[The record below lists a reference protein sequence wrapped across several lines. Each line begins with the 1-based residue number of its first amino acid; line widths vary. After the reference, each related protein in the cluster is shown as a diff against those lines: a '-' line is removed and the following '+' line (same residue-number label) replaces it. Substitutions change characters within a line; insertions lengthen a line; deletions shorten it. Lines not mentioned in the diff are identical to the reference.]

1 MTFEIAIVL
10 GVIIL
15 MFILF
20 VSELFP
26 LDVTALS
33 ILAVVL
39 VLGFITP
46 EEAISGFANPAVIT
60 IALLFVLSHSLQ
72 KSGIL
77 EYMVIRL
84 NKLTERSRF
93 LGLFVFLITVAMA
106 SAFVNNTAI
115 VAIFIPL
122 TIRFA
127 QKYNLSPSK
136 LLIPLSYIAIIGGTL
151 TLVGTSTNL
160 LVNSIYV
167 NTASS
172 SSMEG
177 VLSPPTPLGMFE
189 FAKFGL
195 VMLVIGMAYLLIAV
209 PFLIPSRTI
218 TSSLTKSYHM
228 GGYLTELKVSEES
241 PLVGRTCKKRAVN
254 KNYDITVLD
263 ILRNG
268 NLISK
273 NIRDTIIHPGD
284 ILFVRGSLENF
295 LRMKEVE
302 KVTMLTDEKLTQDE
316 LIHDDNTLVE
326 CLLTNQTDLVGKS
339 LMEINFRRRFG
350 SFILAIR
357 REGEILR
364 KKIAHVVLQA
374 FDTLLVYG
382 PIEKIKE
389 LSDSGD
395 FIVLGEIEATLQ
407 KHKYWWVSVAVILG
421 AVILAALG
429 LVPIL
434 KGALVGAIFL
444 LVIRVV
450 TANEAYQSINWQV
463 IVLIAA
469 LIPLGIVVQKSGTA
483 FWIGTVLND
492 IANTFNPVIRPT
504 VMLSLV
510 YLVTIILTEMTSNA
524 ATAIIL
530 TPIAI
535 SASQQMGLD
544 PRPFVFAVCFAAS
557 ASFITPI
564 GYQTNLMVYGP
575 GGYKFSDY
583 MRVGLPLAVV
593 LWIMATWLIPI
604 LWPFTSINV

>member
-1 MTFEIAIVL
+1 MTLEIAIVL
-10 GVIIL
+10 GVITL

-20 VSELFP
+20 VMELFP

-39 VLGFITP
+39 VLGYISP

-60 IALLFVLSHSLQ
+60 IALLFVLSHALQ

-93 LGLFVFLITVAMA
+93 LGLFVFLISVALA

-122 TIRFA
+122 TIRLA

-136 LLIPLSYIAIIGGTL
+136 LLMPLSYISIIGGTL

-167 NTASS
+167 NTISS
-172 SSMEG
+172 S
-177 VLSPPTPLGMFE
+177 PPLGMFE

-209 PFLIPSRTI
+209 PFLIPSRTV

-228 GGYLTELKVSEES
+228 GGYLTELKVSAES
-241 PLVGRTCKKRAVN
+241 PLVGRTCKERAVN

-263 ILRNG
+263 ILRDG
-268 NLISK
+268 KLISK
-273 NIRDTIIHPGD
+273 NIRDTIIYPED

-326 CLLTNQTDLVGKS
+326 CLITNQTDLVGKS

-374 FDTLLVYG
+374 FDTLLIYG

-407 KHKYWWVSVAVILG
+407 KHKYWWVSVAVIFG

-429 LVPIL
+429 IVPIL

-469 LIPLGIVVQKSGTA
+469 LIPLGIVIQKSGTA

-492 IANTFNPVIRPT
+492 IANAFNPLVRPT
-504 VMLSLV
+504 IMLSLV

-524 ATAIIL
+524 ATAIIM

-535 SASQQMGLD
+535 SAAQQMGLD
-544 PRPFVFAVCFAAS
+544 PRTFVFAVCFAAS
-557 ASFITPI
+557 ASLITPI

-575 GGYKFSDY
+575 GGYKFTDY
-583 MRVGLPLAVV
+583 VRVGLPLAIV
-593 LWIMATWLIPI
+593 LWCMATWLIPI
-604 LWPFTSINV
+604 LWPFASINV

>member
-1 MTFEIAIVL
+1 MTLEIAIVL
-10 GVIIL
+10 GVITL

-20 VSELFP
+20 VMELFP

-39 VLGFITP
+39 VLGYISP

-60 IALLFVLSHSLQ
+60 IALLFVLSHALQ

-93 LGLFVFLITVAMA
+93 LGLFVFLISVALA

-122 TIRFA
+122 TIRLA

-136 LLIPLSYIAIIGGTL
+136 LLMPLSYIAIIGGTL

-167 NTASS
+167 NSISS
-172 SSMEG
+172 S
-177 VLSPPTPLGMFE
+177 PPLGMFE

-209 PFLIPSRTI
+209 PFLIPSRTV

-228 GGYLTELKVSEES
+228 GGYLTELKVSAES
-241 PLVGRTCKKRAVN
+241 PLVGRTCKERAVN

-268 NLISK
+268 KLISK
-273 NIRDTIIHPGD
+273 NIRDTFIHPED

-326 CLLTNQTDLVGKS
+326 CLITNQTDLVGKS

-374 FDTLLVYG
+374 FDTLLIYG

-407 KHKYWWVSVAVILG
+407 KHKYWWVSVAVIFG

-429 LVPIL
+429 IVPIL
-434 KGALVGAIFL
+434 KGALIGAIFL
-444 LVIRVV
+444 LVIRVI

-469 LIPLGIVVQKSGTA
+469 LIPLGIVIQKSGTA

-492 IANTFNPVIRPT
+492 IANAFNPLVRPT

-524 ATAIIL
+524 ATAIIM

-535 SASQQMGLD
+535 SAAQQMGLD
-544 PRPFVFAVCFAAS
+544 PRTFVFAVCFAAS

-575 GGYKFSDY
+575 GGYKFTDY
-583 MRVGLPLAVV
+583 VRVGLPLAIV
-593 LWIMATWLIPI
+593 LWCIATWLIPI
-604 LWPFTSINV
+604 LWPFTSINA

>member
-1 MTFEIAIVL
+1 MTLEIAIVL
-10 GVIIL
+10 GVITL

-20 VSELFP
+20 VMELFP

-39 VLGFITP
+39 ALGYISP

-60 IALLFVLSHSLQ
+60 IALLFVLSHALQ

-93 LGLFVFLITVAMA
+93 LGLFVFLISVALA

-122 TIRFA
+122 TIRLA

-136 LLIPLSYIAIIGGTL
+136 LLMPLSYISIIGGTL

-167 NTASS
+167 NSISS
-172 SSMEG
+172 S
-177 VLSPPTPLGMFE
+177 PPLGMFE

-209 PFLIPSRTI
+209 PFLIPSRTV

-228 GGYLTELKVSEES
+228 GGYLTELKVSAES
-241 PLVGRTCKKRAVN
+241 PLVGRTCKERAVN

-263 ILRNG
+263 ILRDG
-268 NLISK
+268 KLISN
-273 NIRDTIIHPGD
+273 NIRDTFIHPED

-302 KVTMLTDEKLTQDE
+302 KVTMLTDEKLTQVE

-326 CLLTNQTDLVGKS
+326 CLITNQTDLVGKS

-374 FDTLLVYG
+374 FDTLLIYG

-421 AVILAALG
+421 TVILAALG
-429 LVPIL
+429 IVPIL
-434 KGALVGAIFL
+434 KGALIGAIFL
-444 LVIRVV
+444 LVIRVI

-469 LIPLGIVVQKSGTA
+469 LIPLGIVIQKSGTA

-492 IANTFNPVIRPT
+492 IANAFNPLIRPT
-504 VMLSLV
+504 IMLSLV

-524 ATAIIL
+524 ATAIIM

-535 SASQQMGLD
+535 SAAQQMGLD
-544 PRPFVFAVCFAAS
+544 PRTFVFAVCFAAS

-575 GGYKFSDY
+575 GGYKFTDY
-583 MRVGLPLAVV
+583 VRVGLPLAIV
-593 LWIMATWLIPI
+593 LWCIATWLIPI
-604 LWPFTSINV
+604 LWPFTSINA

>member
-1 MTFEIAIVL
+1 MTLEIAIVL
-10 GVIIL
+10 GVITL

-20 VSELFP
+20 VMELFP

-39 VLGFITP
+39 VLGYISP

-60 IALLFVLSHSLQ
+60 IALLFVLSHALQ

-93 LGLFVFLITVAMA
+93 LGLFVFLISVALA

-122 TIRFA
+122 TIRLA

-136 LLIPLSYIAIIGGTL
+136 LLMPLSYIAIIGGTL

-167 NTASS
+167 NSISS
-172 SSMEG
+172 S
-177 VLSPPTPLGMFE
+177 PPLGMFE

-209 PFLIPSRTI
+209 PFLIPSRTV

-228 GGYLTELKVSEES
+228 GGYLTELKVSAES
-241 PLVGRTCKKRAVN
+241 PLVGRTCKERAVN

-268 NLISK
+268 KLISK
-273 NIRDTIIHPGD
+273 NIRDTFIHPED

-326 CLLTNQTDLVGKS
+326 CLITNQTDLVGKS

-374 FDTLLVYG
+374 FDTLLIYG

-407 KHKYWWVSVAVILG
+407 KHKYWWVSVAVIFG

-429 LVPIL
+429 IVPIL

-469 LIPLGIVVQKSGTA
+469 LIPLGIVIQKSGTA

-492 IANTFNPVIRPT
+492 IANAFNPLVRPT
-504 VMLSLV
+504 IMLSLV

-524 ATAIIL
+524 ATAIIM

-535 SASQQMGLD
+535 SAAQQMGLD
-544 PRPFVFAVCFAAS
+544 PRTFVFAVCFAAS

-575 GGYKFSDY
+575 GGYKFTDY
-583 MRVGLPLAVV
+583 VRVGLPLAIV
-593 LWIMATWLIPI
+593 LWCIATWLIPI
-604 LWPFTSINV
+604 LWPFTSINA

>member
-1 MTFEIAIVL
+1 MTLEIAIVL
-10 GVIIL
+10 GVITL

-20 VSELFP
+20 VGELFP

-39 VLGFITP
+39 VLGYISP

-60 IALLFVLSHSLQ
+60 IALLFVLSHALQ

-93 LGLFVFLITVAMA
+93 LGLFVFLISVALA

-122 TIRFA
+122 TIRLA

-136 LLIPLSYIAIIGGTL
+136 LLMPLSYIAIIGGTL

-167 NTASS
+167 NTIPSS
-172 SSMEG
+172 
-177 VLSPPTPLGMFE
+177 PPLGMFE

-195 VMLVIGMAYLLIAV
+195 VMLVIGVAYLLIAV
-209 PFLIPSRTI
+209 PFLIPSRTV

-241 PLVGRTCKKRAVN
+241 PLVGRTCKERAVN

-263 ILRNG
+263 ILRDG
-268 NLISK
+268 KLISK
-273 NIRDTIIHPGD
+273 NIRDTIIYPED

-326 CLLTNQTDLVGKS
+326 CLITNRTDLVGKS

-374 FDTLLVYG
+374 FDTLLIYG

-421 AVILAALG
+421 TVILAALG
-429 LVPIL
+429 IVPIL
-434 KGALVGAIFL
+434 KGALIGAIFL
-444 LVIRVV
+444 LVIRVI

-469 LIPLGIVVQKSGTA
+469 LIPLGIVIQKSGTS

-492 IANTFNPVIRPT
+492 IANAFDPLIRPT
-504 VMLSLV
+504 IMLSLI

-524 ATAIIL
+524 ATAIIM

-535 SASQQMGLD
+535 SAAQQMGLD
-544 PRPFVFAVCFAAS
+544 PRTFVFAVCFAAS

-564 GYQTNLMVYGP
+564 GYQTNLMVYSP
-575 GGYKFSDY
+575 GGYKFTDY
-583 MRVGLPLAVV
+583 VRVGLPLAIV
-593 LWIMATWLIPI
+593 LWCMATWLIPI
-604 LWPFTSINV
+604 LWPFASINL

>member
-1 MTFEIAIVL
+1 MTLEIAIVL
-10 GVIIL
+10 GVITL

-20 VSELFP
+20 VMELFP

-39 VLGFITP
+39 VLGYISP

-60 IALLFVLSHSLQ
+60 IALLFVLSHALQ

-93 LGLFVFLITVAMA
+93 LGLFVFLISVALA

-122 TIRFA
+122 TIRLA

-136 LLIPLSYIAIIGGTL
+136 LLMPLSYIAIIGGTL

-167 NTASS
+167 NTIPSS
-172 SSMEG
+172 
-177 VLSPPTPLGMFE
+177 PPLGMFE

-195 VMLVIGMAYLLIAV
+195 VMLVIGVAYLLIAV
-209 PFLIPSRTI
+209 PFLIPSRTV

-241 PLVGRTCKKRAVN
+241 PLIGRTCKERAVN

-263 ILRNG
+263 ILRDG
-268 NLISK
+268 KLISK
-273 NIRDTIIHPGD
+273 NIRDTIIYPED

-326 CLLTNQTDLVGKS
+326 CLITNQTDLVGKS

-374 FDTLLVYG
+374 FDTLLIYG

-421 AVILAALG
+421 TVILAALG
-429 LVPIL
+429 IVPIL
-434 KGALVGAIFL
+434 KGALIGAIFL
-444 LVIRVV
+444 LVIRVI

-469 LIPLGIVVQKSGTA
+469 LIPLGIVIQKSGTS

-492 IANTFNPVIRPT
+492 IANAFNPLIRPT
-504 VMLSLV
+504 IMLSLI
-510 YLVTIILTEMTSNA
+510 YLVTIILTETTSNA
-524 ATAIIL
+524 ATAIIM

-535 SASQQMGLD
+535 SAAQQMGLD
-544 PRPFVFAVCFAAS
+544 PRTFVFAVCFAAS

-564 GYQTNLMVYGP
+564 GYQTNLMVYSP
-575 GGYKFSDY
+575 GGYKFTDY
-583 MRVGLPLAVV
+583 VRVGLPLAIV
-593 LWIMATWLIPI
+593 LWCMATWLIPI
-604 LWPFTSINV
+604 LWPFASINV

>member
-1 MTFEIAIVL
+1 MTLEIAIVL
-10 GVIIL
+10 GVITL

-20 VSELFP
+20 VMELFP

-39 VLGFITP
+39 VLGYISP

-60 IALLFVLSHSLQ
+60 IALLFVLSHALQ

-93 LGLFVFLITVAMA
+93 LGLFVFLISVALA

-122 TIRFA
+122 TIRLA

-136 LLIPLSYIAIIGGTL
+136 LLMPLSYIAIIGGTL

-167 NTASS
+167 NSISS
-172 SSMEG
+172 S
-177 VLSPPTPLGMFE
+177 PPLGMFE

-209 PFLIPSRTI
+209 PFLIPSRTV

-228 GGYLTELKVSEES
+228 GGYLTELKVSAES
-241 PLVGRTCKKRAVN
+241 PLVGRTCKERAVN

-263 ILRNG
+263 ILRDG
-268 NLISK
+268 KLISK
-273 NIRDTIIHPGD
+273 NIRDTIIYPED

-326 CLLTNQTDLVGKS
+326 CLITNQTDLVGKS

-374 FDTLLVYG
+374 FDTLLIYG

-407 KHKYWWVSVAVILG
+407 KHKYWWVSVAVIFG

-429 LVPIL
+429 IVPIL
-434 KGALVGAIFL
+434 KGALIGAIFL
-444 LVIRVV
+444 LVIRVI

-469 LIPLGIVVQKSGTA
+469 LIPLGIVIQKSGTA

-492 IANTFNPVIRPT
+492 IANAFNPLIRPT
-504 VMLSLV
+504 IMLSLV

-524 ATAIIL
+524 ATAIIM

-535 SASQQMGLD
+535 SAAQQMGLD
-544 PRPFVFAVCFAAS
+544 PRTFVFAVCFAAS

-575 GGYKFSDY
+575 GGYKFTDY
-583 MRVGLPLAVV
+583 VRVGLPLAIV
-593 LWIMATWLIPI
+593 LWCIATWLIPI
-604 LWPFTSINV
+604 LWPFTSINA

>member
-1 MTFEIAIVL
+1 MTLEIAIVL
-10 GVIIL
+10 GVITL

-20 VSELFP
+20 VMELFP

-39 VLGFITP
+39 VLGYISP
-46 EEAISGFANPAVIT
+46 EEAISGFSNPAVIT
-60 IALLFVLSHSLQ
+60 IALLFVLSHALQ

-93 LGLFVFLITVAMA
+93 LGLFVFLISVALA

-122 TIRFA
+122 TIRLA

-136 LLIPLSYIAIIGGTL
+136 LLMPLSYIAIIGGTL

-167 NTASS
+167 NSISS
-172 SSMEG
+172 S
-177 VLSPPTPLGMFE
+177 PPLGMFE

-209 PFLIPSRTI
+209 PFLIPSRTV

-228 GGYLTELKVSEES
+228 GGYLTELKVSAES
-241 PLVGRTCKKRAVN
+241 PLVGRTCKERAVN

-263 ILRNG
+263 ILRDG
-268 NLISK
+268 KLISK
-273 NIRDTIIHPGD
+273 NIRDTFIHPED

-302 KVTMLTDEKLTQDE
+302 KVTMLTDEKLTQVE

-326 CLLTNQTDLVGKS
+326 CLITNQTDLVGKS

-374 FDTLLVYG
+374 FDTLLIYG

-421 AVILAALG
+421 TVILAALG
-429 LVPIL
+429 IVPIL
-434 KGALVGAIFL
+434 KGALIGAIFL
-444 LVIRVV
+444 LAIRVI

-463 IVLIAA
+463 IVLISA
-469 LIPLGIVVQKSGTA
+469 LIPLGIVIQKSGTA

-492 IANTFNPVIRPT
+492 IANAFNPLVRPT
-504 VMLSLV
+504 IMLSLV

-524 ATAIIL
+524 ATAIIM

-535 SASQQMGLD
+535 SAAQQMGLD
-544 PRPFVFAVCFAAS
+544 PRTFVFAVCFAAS

-575 GGYKFSDY
+575 GGYKFTDY
-583 MRVGLPLAVV
+583 VRVGLPLAIV
-593 LWIMATWLIPI
+593 LWCIATWLIPI
-604 LWPFTSINV
+604 LWPFVSINA

>member
-1 MTFEIAIVL
+1 MTPEIAIVL
-10 GVIIL
+10 GVITL

-20 VSELFP
+20 VMELFP

-39 VLGFITP
+39 VLGYISP

-60 IALLFVLSHSLQ
+60 IALLFVLSHALQ

-93 LGLFVFLITVAMA
+93 LGLFVFLISVALA

-122 TIRFA
+122 TIRLA

-136 LLIPLSYIAIIGGTL
+136 LLMPLSYIAIIGGTL

-167 NTASS
+167 NSISS
-172 SSMEG
+172 A
-177 VLSPPTPLGMFE
+177 PPLGMFE

-209 PFLIPSRTI
+209 PFLIPSRTV

-228 GGYLTELKVSEES
+228 GGYLTELKVSADS
-241 PLVGRTCKKRAVN
+241 PLVGRTCKERAVN

-263 ILRNG
+263 ILRDG
-268 NLISK
+268 KLISK
-273 NIRDTIIHPGD
+273 NIRDTFIHPED

-326 CLLTNQTDLVGKS
+326 CLITNKTDLVGKS

-364 KKIAHVVLQA
+364 KKIAHVVLQS
-374 FDTLLVYG
+374 FDTLLIYG

-407 KHKYWWVSVAVILG
+407 KHKYWWVSVAVIFC

-429 LVPIL
+429 IVPIL
-434 KGALVGAIFL
+434 KGALIGAIFL
-444 LVIRVV
+444 LVIKVI

-469 LIPLGIVVQKSGTA
+469 LIPLGIVIQKSGTS
-483 FWIGTVLND
+483 FWIATVLND
-492 IANTFNPVIRPT
+492 IANAFNPLVRPT

-524 ATAIIL
+524 ATAIIM

-535 SASQQMGLD
+535 SAAQQMGLD
-544 PRPFVFAVCFAAS
+544 PRTFVFAVCFAAS

-575 GGYKFSDY
+575 GGYKFTDY
-583 MRVGLPLAVV
+583 VRVGLPLAIV
-593 LWIMATWLIPI
+593 LWCIATWLIPI
-604 LWPFTSINV
+604 LWPFASINV

>member
-1 MTFEIAIVL
+1 MTLEIAIVL
-10 GVIIL
+10 GVITL

-20 VSELFP
+20 VMELFP

-39 VLGFITP
+39 VLGYISP

-60 IALLFVLSHSLQ
+60 IALLFVLSHALQ

-93 LGLFVFLITVAMA
+93 LGLFVFLISVALA

-122 TIRFA
+122 TIRLA

-136 LLIPLSYIAIIGGTL
+136 LLMPLSYIAIIGGTL

-167 NTASS
+167 NSISS
-172 SSMEG
+172 S
-177 VLSPPTPLGMFE
+177 PPLGMFE

-209 PFLIPSRTI
+209 PFLIPSRTV

-228 GGYLTELKVSEES
+228 GGYLTELKVSAES
-241 PLVGRTCKKRAVN
+241 PLVGRTCKERAVN

-263 ILRNG
+263 ILRDG
-268 NLISK
+268 KLISK
-273 NIRDTIIHPGD
+273 NIRDTFIHPED

-326 CLLTNQTDLVGKS
+326 CLITNQTDLVGKS

-374 FDTLLVYG
+374 FDTLLIYG

-407 KHKYWWVSVAVILG
+407 KHKYWWVSVAVIFG

-429 LVPIL
+429 IVPIL
-434 KGALVGAIFL
+434 KGALIGAIFL
-444 LVIRVV
+444 LVIRVI

-469 LIPLGIVVQKSGTA
+469 LIPLGIVIQKSGTS

-492 IANTFNPVIRPT
+492 IANAFDPLIRPT
-504 VMLSLV
+504 IMLSLI

-524 ATAIIL
+524 ATAIIM

-535 SASQQMGLD
+535 SAAQQMGLD
-544 PRPFVFAVCFAAS
+544 PRTFVFAVCFAAS

-575 GGYKFSDY
+575 GGYKFTDY
-583 MRVGLPLAVV
+583 VRVGLPLAIV
-593 LWIMATWLIPI
+593 LWCMATWLIPI
-604 LWPFTSINV
+604 LWPFTSINA

>member
-1 MTFEIAIVL
+1 MTPEIAIVL
-10 GVIIL
+10 GVITL

-20 VSELFP
+20 VMELFP

-39 VLGFITP
+39 VLGYISP

-60 IALLFVLSHSLQ
+60 IALLFVLSHALQ

-93 LGLFVFLITVAMA
+93 LGLFVFLISVALA

-122 TIRFA
+122 TIRLA

-136 LLIPLSYIAIIGGTL
+136 LLMPLSYIAIIGGTL

-167 NTASS
+167 NSISS
-172 SSMEG
+172 S
-177 VLSPPTPLGMFE
+177 PPLGMFE

-209 PFLIPSRTI
+209 PFLIPSRTV

-228 GGYLTELKVSEES
+228 GGYLTELKVSAES
-241 PLVGRTCKKRAVN
+241 PLVGRTCKERAVN

-263 ILRNG
+263 ILRDG
-268 NLISK
+268 KLISK
-273 NIRDTIIHPGD
+273 NIRDTFIHPED

-302 KVTMLTDEKLTQDE
+302 KVTMLTDEKLTQVE

-326 CLLTNQTDLVGKS
+326 CLITNQTDLVGKS

-374 FDTLLVYG
+374 FDTLLIYG

-421 AVILAALG
+421 TVILAALG
-429 LVPIL
+429 IVPIL
-434 KGALVGAIFL
+434 KGALIGAIFL
-444 LVIRVV
+444 LVIRVI

-469 LIPLGIVVQKSGTA
+469 LIPLGIVIQKSGTA

-492 IANTFNPVIRPT
+492 IANAFNPLIRPT
-504 VMLSLV
+504 IMLSLV

-524 ATAIIL
+524 ATAIIM

-535 SASQQMGLD
+535 SAAQQMGLD
-544 PRPFVFAVCFAAS
+544 PRTFVFAVCFAAS

-575 GGYKFSDY
+575 GGYKFTDY
-583 MRVGLPLAVV
+583 VRVGLPLAIV
-593 LWIMATWLIPI
+593 LWCIATWLIPI
-604 LWPFTSINV
+604 LWPFTSINA

>member
-1 MTFEIAIVL
+1 MTLEIAIVL
-10 GVIIL
+10 GVITL

-20 VSELFP
+20 VMELFP

-39 VLGFITP
+39 VLGYISP

-60 IALLFVLSHSLQ
+60 IALLFVLSHALQ

-93 LGLFVFLITVAMA
+93 LGLFVFLISVALA

-122 TIRFA
+122 TIRLA

-136 LLIPLSYIAIIGGTL
+136 LLMPLSYIAIIGGTL

-167 NTASS
+167 NSISS
-172 SSMEG
+172 S
-177 VLSPPTPLGMFE
+177 PPLGMFE

-209 PFLIPSRTI
+209 PFLIPSRTV

-228 GGYLTELKVSEES
+228 GGYLTELKVSAES
-241 PLVGRTCKKRAVN
+241 PLVGRTCKERAVN

-263 ILRNG
+263 ILRDG
-268 NLISK
+268 KLISK
-273 NIRDTIIHPGD
+273 NIRDTIIYPED

-326 CLLTNQTDLVGKS
+326 CLITNQTDLVGKS

-374 FDTLLVYG
+374 FDTLLIYG

-407 KHKYWWVSVAVILG
+407 KHKYWWVSVAVIFG

-429 LVPIL
+429 IVPIL

-469 LIPLGIVVQKSGTA
+469 LIPLGIVIQKSGTA

-492 IANTFNPVIRPT
+492 IANAFNPLIRPT
-504 VMLSLV
+504 IMLSLV

-524 ATAIIL
+524 ATAIIM

-535 SASQQMGLD
+535 SAAQQMGLD
-544 PRPFVFAVCFAAS
+544 PRTFVFAVCFAAS

-564 GYQTNLMVYGP
+564 GYQTNLMVYSP
-575 GGYKFSDY
+575 GGYKFTDY
-583 MRVGLPLAVV
+583 VRVGLPLAIV
-593 LWIMATWLIPI
+593 LWCMATWLIPI
-604 LWPFTSINV
+604 LWPFTSINA

>member
-1 MTFEIAIVL
+1 MTPEIAIVL
-10 GVIIL
+10 GVITL

-20 VSELFP
+20 VMELFP

-39 VLGFITP
+39 VLGYISP

-60 IALLFVLSHSLQ
+60 IALLFVLSHALQ

-93 LGLFVFLITVAMA
+93 LGLFVFLISVALA

-122 TIRFA
+122 TIRLA

-136 LLIPLSYIAIIGGTL
+136 LLMPLSYIAIIGGTL

-167 NTASS
+167 NSISS
-172 SSMEG
+172 S
-177 VLSPPTPLGMFE
+177 PPLGMFE

-209 PFLIPSRTI
+209 PFLIPSRTV

-228 GGYLTELKVSEES
+228 GGYLTELKVSAES
-241 PLVGRTCKKRAVN
+241 PLVGRTCKERAVN

-263 ILRNG
+263 ILRDG
-268 NLISK
+268 KLISK
-273 NIRDTIIHPGD
+273 NIRDTFIHPED

-326 CLLTNQTDLVGKS
+326 CLITNQTDLVGKS

-374 FDTLLVYG
+374 FDTLLIYG

-407 KHKYWWVSVAVILG
+407 KHKYWWVSVAVIFG

-429 LVPIL
+429 IVPIL

-469 LIPLGIVVQKSGTA
+469 LIPLGIVIQKSGTA

-492 IANTFNPVIRPT
+492 IANAFNPLIRPT
-504 VMLSLV
+504 IMLSLV

-524 ATAIIL
+524 ATAIIM

-535 SASQQMGLD
+535 SAAQQMGLD
-544 PRPFVFAVCFAAS
+544 PRTFVFAVCFAAS

-575 GGYKFSDY
+575 GGYKFTDY
-583 MRVGLPLAVV
+583 VRVGLPLAIV
-593 LWIMATWLIPI
+593 LWCIATWLIPI
-604 LWPFTSINV
+604 LWPFASINV

>member
-1 MTFEIAIVL
+1 MTLEIAIVL
-10 GVIIL
+10 GVITL

-20 VSELFP
+20 VMELFP

-39 VLGFITP
+39 VLGYISP

-60 IALLFVLSHSLQ
+60 IALLFVLSHALQ

-93 LGLFVFLITVAMA
+93 LGLFVFLISVALA

-122 TIRFA
+122 TIRLA

-136 LLIPLSYIAIIGGTL
+136 LLMPLSYIAIIGGTL

-167 NTASS
+167 NTISS
-172 SSMEG
+172 S
-177 VLSPPTPLGMFE
+177 PPLGMFE

-195 VMLVIGMAYLLIAV
+195 VMLVIGVAYLLIAV
-209 PFLIPSRTI
+209 PFLIPSRTV

-241 PLVGRTCKKRAVN
+241 PLVGRTCKERAVN

-263 ILRNG
+263 ILRDG
-268 NLISK
+268 KLISK
-273 NIRDTIIHPGD
+273 NIRDTIIYPED

-326 CLLTNQTDLVGKS
+326 CLITNQTDLVGKS

-374 FDTLLVYG
+374 FDTLLIYG

-407 KHKYWWVSVAVILG
+407 KHKYWWVSVAVIFG

-429 LVPIL
+429 IVPIL
-434 KGALVGAIFL
+434 KGALIGAIFL
-444 LVIRVV
+444 LVIKVI

-469 LIPLGIVVQKSGTA
+469 LIPLGIVIQKSGTS

-492 IANTFNPVIRPT
+492 IANAFNPLIRPT
-504 VMLSLV
+504 IMLSLI

-524 ATAIIL
+524 ATAIIM

-535 SASQQMGLD
+535 SAAQQMGLD
-544 PRPFVFAVCFAAS
+544 PRTFVFAVCFAAS

-564 GYQTNLMVYGP
+564 GYQTNLMVYSP
-575 GGYKFSDY
+575 GGYKFTDY
-583 MRVGLPLAVV
+583 VRVGLPLAIV
-593 LWIMATWLIPI
+593 LWCMATWLIPI
-604 LWPFTSINV
+604 LWPFASINV

>member
-1 MTFEIAIVL
+1 MTLEIAIVL
-10 GVIIL
+10 GVITL

-20 VSELFP
+20 VMELFP

-33 ILAVVL
+33 ILAIVL
-39 VLGFITP
+39 ALGYISP

-60 IALLFVLSHSLQ
+60 IALLFVLSHALQ

-93 LGLFVFLITVAMA
+93 LGLFVFLISVALA

-122 TIRFA
+122 TIRLA

-136 LLIPLSYIAIIGGTL
+136 LLMPLSYIAIIGGTL

-167 NTASS
+167 NSISS
-172 SSMEG
+172 S
-177 VLSPPTPLGMFE
+177 PPLGMFE

-209 PFLIPSRTI
+209 PFLIPSRTV

-228 GGYLTELKVSEES
+228 GGYLTELKVSAES
-241 PLVGRTCKKRAVN
+241 PLVGRTCKERAVN

-263 ILRNG
+263 ILRDG
-268 NLISK
+268 KLISK
-273 NIRDTIIHPGD
+273 NIRDTFIHPED

-326 CLLTNQTDLVGKS
+326 CLITNQTDLVGKS

-374 FDTLLVYG
+374 FDTLLIYG

-421 AVILAALG
+421 TVILAALG
-429 LVPIL
+429 IVPIL
-434 KGALVGAIFL
+434 KGALIGAIFL
-444 LVIRVV
+444 LVIRVI

-469 LIPLGIVVQKSGTA
+469 LIPLGIVIQKSGTA

-492 IANTFNPVIRPT
+492 IANAFNPLVRPT
-504 VMLSLV
+504 IMLSLV

-524 ATAIIL
+524 ATAIIM

-535 SASQQMGLD
+535 SAAQQMGLD
-544 PRPFVFAVCFAAS
+544 PRTFVFAVCFAAS

-575 GGYKFSDY
+575 GGYKFTDY
-583 MRVGLPLAVV
+583 VRVGLPLAIV
-593 LWIMATWLIPI
+593 LWCIATWLIPI
-604 LWPFTSINV
+604 LWPFTSINA

>member
-1 MTFEIAIVL
+1 MTPEIAIVL
-10 GVIIL
+10 GVITL

-20 VSELFP
+20 VMELFP

-39 VLGFITP
+39 VLGYISP

-60 IALLFVLSHSLQ
+60 IALLFVLSHALQ

-93 LGLFVFLITVAMA
+93 LGLFVFLISVALA

-122 TIRFA
+122 TIRLA

-136 LLIPLSYIAIIGGTL
+136 LLMPLSYIAIIGGTL

-167 NTASS
+167 NSISS
-172 SSMEG
+172 A
-177 VLSPPTPLGMFE
+177 PPLGMFE

-209 PFLIPSRTI
+209 PFLIPSRTV

-228 GGYLTELKVSEES
+228 GGYLTELKVSAES
-241 PLVGRTCKKRAVN
+241 PLVGRTCKERAVN

-263 ILRNG
+263 ILRDG
-268 NLISK
+268 KLISK
-273 NIRDTIIHPGD
+273 NIRDTFIHPED

-326 CLLTNQTDLVGKS
+326 CLITNQTDLVGKS

-374 FDTLLVYG
+374 FDTLLIYG

-407 KHKYWWVSVAVILG
+407 KHKYWWVSVAVIFG

-429 LVPIL
+429 IVPIL
-434 KGALVGAIFL
+434 KGALIGAIFL
-444 LVIRVV
+444 LVIKVI

-469 LIPLGIVVQKSGTA
+469 LIPLGIVIQKSGTA

-492 IANTFNPVIRPT
+492 IANAFNPLVRPT

-524 ATAIIL
+524 ATAIIM

-535 SASQQMGLD
+535 SAAQQMGLD
-544 PRPFVFAVCFAAS
+544 PRTFVFAVCFAAS

-575 GGYKFSDY
+575 GGYKFTDY
-583 MRVGLPLAVV
+583 VRVGLPLAIV
-593 LWIMATWLIPI
+593 LWCIATWLIPI
-604 LWPFTSINV
+604 LWPFASINV

>member
-1 MTFEIAIVL
+1 MTPEIAIVL
-10 GVIIL
+10 GVITL

-20 VSELFP
+20 VMELFP

-39 VLGFITP
+39 VLGYISP

-60 IALLFVLSHSLQ
+60 IALLFVLSHALQ

-93 LGLFVFLITVAMA
+93 LGLFVFLISVALA

-122 TIRFA
+122 TIRLA

-136 LLIPLSYIAIIGGTL
+136 LLMPLSYIAIIGGTL

-167 NTASS
+167 NSISS
-172 SSMEG
+172 A
-177 VLSPPTPLGMFE
+177 PPLGMFE

-209 PFLIPSRTI
+209 PFLIPSRTV

-228 GGYLTELKVSEES
+228 GGYLTELKVSADS
-241 PLVGRTCKKRAVN
+241 PLVGRTCKERAVN

-268 NLISK
+268 KLISK
-273 NIRDTIIHPGD
+273 NIRDTFIHPED

-326 CLLTNQTDLVGKS
+326 CLITNKTDLVGKS

-374 FDTLLVYG
+374 FDTLLIYG

-407 KHKYWWVSVAVILG
+407 KHKYWWVSVAVIFC

-429 LVPIL
+429 IVPIL
-434 KGALVGAIFL
+434 KGALIGAIFL
-444 LVIRVV
+444 LVIKVI

-463 IVLIAA
+463 IVLISA
-469 LIPLGIVVQKSGTA
+469 LIPLGIVIQKSGTA
-483 FWIGTVLND
+483 FWIATVLND
-492 IANTFNPVIRPT
+492 IANAFNPLVRPT

-524 ATAIIL
+524 ATAIIM

-535 SASQQMGLD
+535 SAAQQMGLD
-544 PRPFVFAVCFAAS
+544 PRTFVFAVCFAAS

-575 GGYKFSDY
+575 GGYKFTDY
-583 MRVGLPLAVV
+583 VRVGLPLAIV
-593 LWIMATWLIPI
+593 LWCIATWLIPI
-604 LWPFTSINV
+604 LWPFASINV

>member
-1 MTFEIAIVL
+1 MTLEIAIVL
-10 GVIIL
+10 GVITL

-20 VSELFP
+20 VMELFP

-39 VLGFITP
+39 VLGYISP

-60 IALLFVLSHSLQ
+60 IALLFVLSHALQ

-93 LGLFVFLITVAMA
+93 LGLFVFLISVALA

-122 TIRFA
+122 TIRLA

-136 LLIPLSYIAIIGGTL
+136 LLMPLSYIAIIGGTL

-167 NTASS
+167 NSISS
-172 SSMEG
+172 A
-177 VLSPPTPLGMFE
+177 PPLGMFE

-209 PFLIPSRTI
+209 PFLIPSRTV

-228 GGYLTELKVSEES
+228 GGYLTELKVSADS
-241 PLVGRTCKKRAVN
+241 PLVGRTCKERAVN

-268 NLISK
+268 KLISK
-273 NIRDTIIHPGD
+273 NIRDTFIHPED

-326 CLLTNQTDLVGKS
+326 CLITNQTDLVGKS

-374 FDTLLVYG
+374 FDTLLIYG

-407 KHKYWWVSVAVILG
+407 KHKYWWVSVAVIFG

-429 LVPIL
+429 IVPIL
-434 KGALVGAIFL
+434 KGALIGAIFL
-444 LVIRVV
+444 LVIKVI

-469 LIPLGIVVQKSGTA
+469 LIPLGIVIQKSGTA
-483 FWIGTVLND
+483 FWIATVLND
-492 IANTFNPVIRPT
+492 IANAFNPLVRPT

-524 ATAIIL
+524 ATAIIM

-535 SASQQMGLD
+535 SAAQQMGLD
-544 PRPFVFAVCFAAS
+544 PRTFVFAVCFAAS

-564 GYQTNLMVYGP
+564 GYQTNLMVYSP
-575 GGYKFSDY
+575 GGYKFTDY
-583 MRVGLPLAVV
+583 VRVGLPLAIV
-593 LWIMATWLIPI
+593 LWCMATWLIPI
-604 LWPFTSINV
+604 LWPFASINV